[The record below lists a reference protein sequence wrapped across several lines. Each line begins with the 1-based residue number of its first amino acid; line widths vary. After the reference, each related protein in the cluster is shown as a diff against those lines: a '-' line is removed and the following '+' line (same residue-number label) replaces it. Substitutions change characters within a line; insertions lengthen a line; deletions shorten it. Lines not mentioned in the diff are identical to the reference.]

1 MASADE
7 HPALRT
13 EHSDLP
19 NVTLVLPAHLDADQ
33 ALRGLLTS
41 IEQTRDGL
49 LSWARRFR
57 QLEKGYAA
65 SGDRL
70 CQAQCRGQSLGPE
83 HAAGM
88 LDQEIIEAFDLWQ
101 QYEAQDPGPDDGD
114 DRSAASPN
122 TGCGDLVPEPR
133 DGVAEHPGLGDPGA
147 GTAG

>member
-7 HPALRT
+7 HPALHT

-57 QLEKGYAA
+57 QL
-65 SGDRL
+65 
-70 CQAQCRGQSLGPE
+70 
-83 HAAGM
+83 
-88 LDQEIIEAFDLWQ
+88 
-101 QYEAQDPGPDDGD
+101 DG
-114 DRSAASPN
+114 A
-122 TGCGDLVPEPR
+122 
-133 DGVAEHPGLGDPGA
+133 AEHPGLGDSGA